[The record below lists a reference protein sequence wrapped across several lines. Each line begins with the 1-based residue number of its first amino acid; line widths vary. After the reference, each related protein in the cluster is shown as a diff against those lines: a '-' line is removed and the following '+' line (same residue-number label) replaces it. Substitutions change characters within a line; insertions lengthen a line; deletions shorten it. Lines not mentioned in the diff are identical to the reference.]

1 MKKVLVTNSFS
12 KYSDEPI
19 KLLNSH
25 GFEVV
30 KIQEHILSDEDEVI
44 RKYIDDDVVATVNG
58 LEPVTEKTL
67 KAAHGLKFITK
78 HGIGL
83 DNIDLPG
90 CAAHGVA
97 VANTPGANRQAVADL
112 IVGMMLS
119 LARHIPAADHSIKS
133 GRWEGFFGT
142 AVYGKTLGIIGMGA
156 IGREV
161 IQRCEGFRM
170 KVLAYD
176 PFWDE
181 EYAAAHNVERCE
193 LDDLLG
199 RADYISISLHLTKET
214 FHMIG
219 EREFD
224 LMKSTAYFINCSRG
238 AVADEKAMI
247 RALESG
253 KIAGVGL
260 DAFTVEPIEQDNPLL
275 KMDNVVLTPHIGFYT
290 DEALTSTS
298 LYAAQNIV
306 RFFSGNYMVDGKKP
320 GWLAVLPEMP

>member
-1 MKKVLVTNSFS
+1 MKKVLVTGSFS

-19 KLLNSH
+19 NLLKEN

-30 KIQEHILSDEDEVI
+30 KIQEHILSNEDEVI

-58 LEPVTEKTL
+58 LEPVTVKTL
-67 KAAHGLKFITK
+67 EAAHGLKFITK

-83 DNIDLPG
+83 DNIDLEA
-90 CAAHGVA
+90 CKAHGVA

-112 IVGMMLS
+112 IVGLMLS
-119 LARHIPAADHSIKS
+119 LARHIPAADRSIKS
-133 GRWEGFFGT
+133 GEWVGYFGT
-142 AVYGKTLGIIGMGA
+142 ALYGKTLGIIGMGA

-170 KVLAYD
+170 RVVAYD

-193 LDDLLG
+193 LDDVL
-199 RADYISISLHLTKET
+199 RQADYISISLHLTKET
-214 FHMIG
+214 YHMIG
-219 EREFD
+219 EREFG
-224 LMKSTAYFINCSRG
+224 LMKPTAYFINCSRG
-238 AVADEKAMI
+238 AVADEEALV
-247 RALESG
+247 RALQTNSIG
-253 KIAGVGL
+253 GAGL
-260 DAFTVEPIEQDNPLL
+260 DAFTVEPIEKGNPLL
-275 KMDNVVLTPHIGFYT
+275 KLDNIVLTPHIGFYT

-306 RFFSGNYMVDGKKP
+306 RYFSGQYLVDGKKP
-320 GWLAVLPEMP
+320 NWLAVLPD